1 MDPLPHL
8 TALDTF
14 VSAVEHQ
21 TGAQQVRLGL
31 HGVDVRVQAPL
42 PEQQRGS
49 VPPVVAIR
57 ILVCQSPVYV
67 HGRMDAAVPVE
78 GHRCRAPVQVHAGLE
93 ALLHQLGPQP
103 RRRVDAPIIGP
114 EGNGERL
121 ALIHQRRQG
130 FLRIDWMGE
139 RMKFE

>member
-1 MDPLPHL
+1 MGTDPLPHL

-14 VSAVEHQ
+14 VSFAEHQ
-21 TGAQQVRLGL
+21 PGTQQVRLGL
-31 HGVDVRVQAPL
+31 HGVGVCVQGPL

-49 VPPVVAIR
+49 VPPVVAVR
-57 ILVCQSPVYV
+57 LFRQSPVCV
-67 HGRMDAAVPVE
+67 HARVGAAVPVE
-78 GHRCRAPVQVHAGLE
+78 GHRRRAPVQVHAGLE

-103 RRRVDAPIIGP
+103 RRRVAAPVIRP

-130 FLRIDWMGE
+130 FLRIDWMESG
-139 RMKFE
+139 

>member
-8 TALDTF
+8 AALDTF

-21 TGAQQVRLGL
+21 TGTQQVRLGL

-57 ILVCQSPVYV
+57 LLGQSPVRV
-67 HGRMDAAVPVE
+67 HGRVDAAVPVE
-78 GHRCRAPVQVHAGLE
+78 GHRCRAPVQVHAGLD

-103 RRRVDAPIIGP
+103 RRRVAAPIIGP

-130 FLRIDWMGE
+130 FLRIAWMGA
-139 RMKFE
+139 RMKFS